1 MLHLVLAAILAAVV
15 QATLPDPTPPDP
27 TPPPAPAK
35 LDAKAMAKDP
45 RMVAALRHANATADR
60 KCGEGIGG
68 TVSLE
73 VKATAQACRRR
84 IVEAARLDTESEIE
98 GR

>member
-1 MLHLVLAAILAAVV
+1 MLHLVLAATLAAVV
-15 QATLPDPTPPDP
+15 QATPPDPTP
-27 TPPPAPAK
+27 PPPAPAK